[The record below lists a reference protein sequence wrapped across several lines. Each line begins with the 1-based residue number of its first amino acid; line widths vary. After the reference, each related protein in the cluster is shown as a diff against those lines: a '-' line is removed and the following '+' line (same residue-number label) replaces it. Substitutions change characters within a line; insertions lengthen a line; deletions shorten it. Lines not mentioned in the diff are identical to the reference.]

1 MKRITFRADERV
13 IDEARKAAADQNTTL
28 NEAFREW
35 LVTFVNRKYPREELN
50 EQ

>member
-13 IDEARKAAADQNTTL
+13 IDEARKAAAYQNTTL

-35 LVTFVNRKYPREELN
+35 LVRFVDRKYTREELD
-50 EQ
+50 ER